1 MLCVGVEGPRLHRP
15 ENWLVRQLVDEPKP
29 VYIKWDLLERK
40 ERLLEKCS
48 VLGSWHSWGGQK
60 FPRLALKP
68 DPMIYDCLFLPA

>member
-48 VLGSWHSWGGQK
+48 VLGSW
-60 FPRLALKP
+60 RLALKP